1 VSTAAPV
8 PEPAEGPVPEPV
20 EGPGAS
26 PEPVD
31 GPVPEPVAA
40 PVPEP
45 VEGTHARVR
54 DAARERG
61 LDIEI
66 RQRPAANSLQEAAA
80 LLGLDPSGI
89 VKTLVVKRSD
99 APHAPSEHRSA
110 LSGASG
116 ARGPRFLFAL
126 IPGGRKI
133 SWPKLRAVVGVNRL
147 KLPDPAVALEATGY
161 ERGTIVPIGSTS
173 AWPVFADE
181 TIRGRRI
188 AMGAGAHGYSLFV
201 DADAL
206 ITAYGATV
214 ADISEP
220 E

>member
-1 VSTAAPV
+1 VSASASPV
-8 PEPAEGPVPEPV
+8 PEPAEGRADRSDP
-20 EGPGAS
+20 
-26 PEPVD
+26 
-31 GPVPEPVAA
+31 
-40 PVPEP
+40 
-45 VEGTHARVR
+45 HARVR
-54 DAARERG
+54 DAAAERG

-66 RQRPAANSLQEAAA
+66 RQRPAANSLPEAAA

-99 APHAPSEHRSA
+99 DT
-110 LSGASG
+110 
-116 ARGPRFLFAL
+116 FLFAL

-133 SWPKLRAVVGVNRL
+133 SWPKLRALVGVNRL
-147 KLPDPAVALEATGY
+147 KLPDPAVALAATGY
-161 ERGTIVPIGSTS
+161 ERGTIVPIGSTT

-201 DADAL
+201 DGDAL
-206 ITAYGATV
+206 LSAYGATV

>member
-1 VSTAAPV
+1 VRCRRSTRTRHRDPAA
-8 PEPAEGPVPEPV
+8 
-20 EGPGAS
+20 
-26 PEPVD
+26 
-31 GPVPEPVAA
+31 
-40 PVPEP
+40 
-45 VEGTHARVR
+45 
-54 DAARERG
+54 
-61 LDIEI
+61 
-66 RQRPAANSLQEAAA
+66 PAANSLQEAAA

-99 APHAPSEHRSA
+99 DT
-110 LSGASG
+110 
-116 ARGPRFLFAL
+116 FLFAL

-147 KLPDPAVALEATGY
+147 KLPDPDGLAATGY
-161 ERGTIVPIGSTS
+161 ERGTIVPIGSTT

-201 DADAL
+201 DADDL
-206 ITAYGATV
+206 IAAYDATV